1 MTEPPLT
8 GTSDPSA
15 ADDAVRAQLQLALG
29 AHYVLGREVGG
40 GGMARVYVARDD
52 SLGRDV
58 AVKVFRP
65 ELAAALSAER
75 FAREIRVAAAL
86 QEPHIV
92 PVLAAGTTPG
102 APPAGGLPYYTMPFV
117 RGESLRARLDRGG
130 ALPPAEAVAVLGDV
144 LRALAHAHAH
154 GVVHRDIKPE
164 NILLVAGGPSA
175 AAVVT
180 DFGIAKAVRA
190 SSPTGAGSGPADP
203 GRADAG
209 RADARRADRF
219 GTAITGTGVALGT
232 PAYMAPEQAAADPAV
247 DERADLYAW
256 GLVAYE
262 ALAGRHPFA
271 AHAGAH
277 AMVLAQLTARPA
289 PLAALLPELPAPVA
303 DVVMRCLEKDPAA
316 RPPRATDALAALDL
330 PRGWRAAPA
339 RRPVTAHA
347 FRLSDA
353 VLRRLDRATLDPR
366 LLGGAMQY
374 LENDA
379 PPGVLLFC
387 VHGLGHEG
395 AEYAS
400 CSRRCRTAPSRRP
413 CSASSPTPGART
425 AVRRPCT
432 RGCRWPSRRT
442 SACSAHYW
450 TRASRASPPSGSYSS
465 ASRRGPI
472 SSCDSW
478 RRRRRPTRRGWTD
491 ASRSGPTCRSP
502 PASRA
507 ECSRACRTAPQRP
520 PAPRRRTPAR
530 PASSPT
536 SAVWVTTRG
545 TSTSG

>member
-1 MTEPPLT
+1 MTGPSVT
-8 GTSDPSA
+8 GTRDPSA

-395 AEYAS
+395 AEYAELLATVPH
-400 CSRRCRTAPSRRP
+400 RAVAPTLFGFEPDAGGPDGGPAPVHPRVPLAVEAHLGLLRALLDACVARLAPERVVLVGFSSGADLVLRLLAEASAADAPRVDGCLALGPEPVARHLLREPSVRAPAGPHRSAHRRP
-413 CSASSPTPGART
+413 AAGRQRA
-425 AVRRPCT
+425 RRP
-432 RGCRWPSRRT
+432 
-442 SACSAHYW
+442 
-450 TRASRASPPSGSYSS
+450 
-465 ASRRGPI
+465 
-472 SSCDSW
+472 
-478 RRRRRPTRRGWTD
+478 RRP
-491 ASRSGPTCRSP
+491 P
-502 PASRA
+502 PA
-507 ECSRACRTAPQRP
+507 
-520 PAPRRRTPAR
+520 
-530 PASSPT
+530 
-536 SAVWVTTRG
+536 G
-545 TSTSG
+545 